1 MIKNIFA
8 KIWAVWTALAFIGT
22 MLIFF
27 IPFMIFVYPLKE
39 PKRTHR
45 FLAFS
50 RVWMGVFLP
59 LCGCPMRIK
68 GREHFAKGK
77 NYIVCCNHNSF
88 MDIPVS
94 SPAIPGGNK
103 TIAKSDFVKIPLFGL
118 IYEAGSVIVNR
129 KDENSRK
136 SSFTK
141 MKKVLEQ
148 GLHMCIYPEGTRN
161 KTDQPLKSFHDG
173 AFKLAIET
181 RKAIIPALIFHTKKI
196 MPADKGLYC
205 IPHPI
210 DMHFLNPII
219 IQEDDTVE
227 SLKEKVF
234 NIMSDYYRSH
244 AKA

>member
-8 KIWAVWTALAFIGT
+8 KIWAVWTALVFIGS

-27 IPFMIFVYPLKE
+27 IPFMLFVYWLPE
-39 PKRTHR
+39 PKRTVR

-50 RVWMGVFLP
+50 RVWMGIFLP
-59 LCGCPMRIK
+59 LSGCPMRIK
-68 GREHFAKGK
+68 GRENFAKGE

-103 TIAKSDFVKIPLFGL
+103 TIAKSDFVKIPIFGL
-118 IYEAGSVIVNR
+118 IYKAGSVIVNR
-129 KDENSRK
+129 KDENSRRN
-136 SSFTK
+136 SFKK
-141 MKKVLEQ
+141 MKQVLEQ

-181 RKAIIPALIFHTKKI
+181 GKSIIPGLIFHTKKI
-196 MPADKGLYC
+196 MPADKGLYVM
-205 IPHPI
+205 PHPI
-210 DMHFLNPII
+210 DIHFLQPIAVLP
-219 IQEDDTVE
+219 EDTAA
-227 SLKEKVF
+227 SLKERVYQ
-234 NIMSDYYRSH
+234 IMHDYYKNNH
-244 AKA
+244 PA